1 MDMSKRGRP
10 RLSPNARTNGV
21 RVVVRPQKALAQD
34 IRLYA
39 AYHGK
44 SLQTITREWWKFL
57 IQRADE
63 RNIDFRGAS
72 KIN

>member
-1 MDMSKRGRP
+1 MSKRGRP
-10 RLSPNARTNGV
+10 RLASSRRTNGV
-21 RVVVRPQKALAQD
+21 RVVVRPQVALAQD

-44 SLQTITREWWKFL
+44 SIQQITREWWEFL
-57 IQRADE
+57 IRRAE
-63 RNIDFRGAS
+63 EKKLDFRGAS

>member
-1 MDMSKRGRP
+1 MLPEHR
-10 RLSPNARTNGV
+10 RTNGV

-34 IRLYA
+34 IRMYA

-44 SLQTITREWWKFL
+44 SLQTITREWWEYL

-63 RNIDFRGAS
+63 KNVDFRGAS
-72 KIN
+72 KNN